1 MQKGLRRSAHLH
13 WKCGPGKCF
22 CFRPWS
28 LRTTILKPIEI
39 IIAVDISYSMSDLFE
54 GQTKLKTAMYIVRN
68 ILIGLDYSDKVEMT
82 KLFNCIFILLSLEND
97 QSPISSSLRSRQ
109 PPACRSKMGNPAFPT
124 AQQLT
129 CRLVFHAGPLVLS
142 VKQGSC
148 EYQIYRR

>member
-13 WKCGPGKCF
+13 WKYGQGKCF

-68 ILIGLDYSDKVEMT
+68 ILIGLDYSDKVGMT
-82 KLFNCIFILLSLEND
+82 KLFSCIFILSREND
-97 QSPISSSLRSRQ
+97 QSAISSSFRSRR
-109 PPACRSKMGNPAFPT
+109 PPACHSKMGNPAFPT
-124 AQQLT
+124 AQRVNLPACFPHCPCSAERQ
-129 CRLVFHAGPLVLS
+129 AGKL
-142 VKQGSC
+142 
-148 EYQIYRR
+148 